1 MSKITGE
8 RLRLYL
14 TGNERAKQRRET
26 KFLLNCIFSL
36 ILILGIKLFLELRDL
51 SFFVVEKYFE

>member
-26 KFLLNCIFSL
+26 K
-36 ILILGIKLFLELRDL
+36 LE
-51 SFFVVEKYFE
+51 Y